1 MNKFEKQISAAT
13 QSLRD
18 KQNAAL
24 RIPPPPRLSATKSG
38 RPLIWWTGFAAA
50 LCVGYFL
57 GIASPFHSPETPSP
71 LAQLPKSEI
80 LRDTIFTTI
89 RDTLFLEREVPVF
102 IPMSKNK
109 SLAVTHIDTDVK
121 VPDSNSYAPLREK
134 VETTQSSSGK
144 NILDDTIHYALL
156 VSM

>member
-1 MNKFEKQISAAT
+1 MNNFEKQISAAAR
-13 QSLRD
+13 SLRD

-24 RIPPPPRLSATKSG
+24 RVPTPPRVSATKTA
-38 RPLIWWTGFAAA
+38 RPLMWWTGIAAA

-57 GIASPFHSPETPSP
+57 GIASPFRAPETPAP

-89 RDTLFLEREVPVF
+89 RDTLFLEREVSVY
-102 IPMSKNK
+102 IPIPAEKN
-109 SLAVTHIDTDVK
+109 LAVAL
-121 VPDSNSYAPLREK
+121 PQADSLQTKNS
-134 VETTQSSSGK
+134 TSSEQEVGK
-144 NILDDTIHYALL
+144 SILDDTIHYALL

>member
-1 MNKFEKQISAAT
+1 MNNFEKQISAAAR
-13 QSLRD
+13 SLRD

-24 RIPPPPRLSATKSG
+24 RVPTAPRVSATKTA
-38 RPLIWWTGFAAA
+38 RPLMWWTGIAAA

-57 GIASPFHSPETPSP
+57 GTASPFRAPETPAP

-89 RDTLFLEREVPVF
+89 RDTLFLEREVPVY
-102 IPMSKNK
+102 IPIPAEKN
-109 SLAVTHIDTDVK
+109 LAVAL
-121 VPDSNSYAPLREK
+121 PQADSLQTKNS
-134 VETTQSSSGK
+134 TSSEQEVGK
-144 NILDDTIHYALL
+144 SILDDTIHYALL

>member
-1 MNKFEKQISAAT
+1 MNNFEKQISDAAR
-13 QSLRD
+13 SLRD

-24 RIPPPPRLSATKSG
+24 RVPTPPRVSATKTA
-38 RPLIWWTGFAAA
+38 RTLMWWTGIAAA

-57 GIASPFHSPETPSP
+57 GIASPFRAPETPAP

-89 RDTLFLEREVPVF
+89 RDTLFLEREVPVY
-102 IPMSKNK
+102 IPAPVEKN
-109 SLAVTHIDTDVK
+109 LAVAL
-121 VPDSNSYAPLREK
+121 PQADSLQTKNS
-134 VETTQSSSGK
+134 TSSEQEVGK
-144 NILDDTIHYALL
+144 SILDDTIHYALL